1 MEFGK
6 ILTIMLITFLI
17 VGVGLFVW
25 NESNQSL
32 LSYQRY
38 LSYSLTKTK
47 LSYDYSCDQQVYSL
61 NIVLTNDGDKLVN
74 DLSAS
79 VTNALCV
86 GAIPQM
92 PDSLAP
98 SQQLAVDIYTTG
110 VNGTITVTGNNTVLL
125 VQF

>member
-1 MEFGK
+1 MGFGK